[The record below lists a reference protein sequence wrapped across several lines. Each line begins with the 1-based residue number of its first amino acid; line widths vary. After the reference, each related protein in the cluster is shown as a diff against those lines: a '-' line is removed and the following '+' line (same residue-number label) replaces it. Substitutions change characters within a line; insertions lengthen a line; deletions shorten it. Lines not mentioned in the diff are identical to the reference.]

1 MNPLILTCFLCFVCS
16 ALSAQGS
23 TTTQSGDQVGVTV
36 DLASGEGLQ
45 NLHSDDDELEEDG
58 ISGGD
63 DENVSFLDLHP
74 TRDEKKK
81 RKVKGKRRNKHKGK
95 STTPFNPEH
104 MVFTSGH
111 TSTLRTNEDPCNTS
125 HLGYC
130 IHGYCK
136 HIDGLH
142 EPVCICMKGYDG
154 ERCGIQTLGTVKNE
168 PTETNNAELVQT
180 VLVVI
185 AVVLSVISCT
195 AILLMTCAHTI
206 NGVTSLLFY
215 QKDFT
220 GHIKTSWLP
229 TLEPCQSRRSFR
241 NTLVTLSFEGVKL
254 Q

>member
-63 DENVSFLDLHP
+63 DENVSFHDLHP
-74 TRDEKKK
+74 NRDEKKK

-195 AILLMTCAHTI
+195 AILLMTCAH
-206 NGVTSLLFY
+206 Y
-215 QKDFT
+215 
-220 GHIKTSWLP
+220 
-229 TLEPCQSRRSFR
+229 RSHKNFLASYLG
-241 NTLVTLSFEGVKL
+241 TVSEQEKL
-254 Q
+254 QKHPGDVVV